1 MMRPL
6 LVLSTRMLAI
16 AVAALAGPPA
26 AALPSAAQAAAD
38 ERTESIEWTL
48 SGERGQPDKVQL
60 SIESRWSAN
69 SRSMWSNDRSLSE
82 FAGFAPAQLAAARGH
97 VRFALVREAG
107 RLDCSG
113 TAGFFRGGG
122 ACSFTPDARFAAYL
136 QARGIGAPTRH
147 QAFTLTMSG
156 VGRDL
161 VDALDKGGFE
171 RPDVEQLAAMGIH
184 GATADYVKALSGLGY
199 RLTAA
204 DVVAFKIHG
213 VDPDYIRALAPI
225 APKLRHITPSD
236 LVSLRIHGVEPQFV
250 RAMAAIGPQFADVTA
265 DDLVNM
271 AIHGVKPELA
281 ASFVRFEGGQLHSDE
296 MVSMAIHGVTADYV
310 EQIAALGYRNL
321 TADDFV
327 NMAIHGVT
335 PDYVRSLRRSGMA
348 LISAAQLVRLRLS
361 GFDPDVR

>member
-6 LVLSTRMLAI
+6 LLVL
-16 AVAALAGPPA
+16 AVAALGGPSA
-26 AALPSAAQAAAD
+26 VALPSAAQAAAD
-38 ERTESIEWTL
+38 QQAESIEWTL
-48 SGERGQPDKVQL
+48 SGEHRQGAKVQL
-60 SIESRWSAN
+60 SIESRWNAN

-82 FAGFAPAQLAAARGH
+82 LAGLSPAQLAGARGP

-113 TAGFFRGGG
+113 TAGSFRGGG
-122 ACSFTPDARFAAYL
+122 ACSFTPDVGFATFL

-171 RPDVEQLAAMGIH
+171 RPSVEQLASMGIH

-199 RLTAA
+199 RLTAD
-204 DVVAFKIHG
+204 DVVAFKIHD
-213 VDPDYIRALAPI
+213 VEPDYIRALAPI
-225 APKLRHITPSD
+225 APKLRHISPSD
-236 LVSLRIHGVEPQFV
+236 LVSLKIHGVEPQFV
-250 RAMAAIGPQFADVTA
+250 RAMAAMGPQFADVTA

-281 ASFVRFEGGQLHSDE
+281 ASFVRLEGGQLRSDDV
-296 MVSMAIHGVTADYV
+296 VSMAIHGVTADYV

-321 TADDFV
+321 SAQDFV

-348 LISAAQLVRLRLS
+348 PVSAQQLVRLRLS